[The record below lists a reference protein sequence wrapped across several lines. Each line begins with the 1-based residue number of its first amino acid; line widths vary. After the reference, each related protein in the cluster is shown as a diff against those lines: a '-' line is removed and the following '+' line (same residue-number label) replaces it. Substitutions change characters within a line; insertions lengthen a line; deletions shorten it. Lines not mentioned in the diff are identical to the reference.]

1 VLGALYARR
10 KSEQFW
16 FNALQSNVTISSPQ

>member
-10 KSEQFW
+10 NSEQFW